1 MMVNYKSQVK
11 GVGLGMGKNMRELQR
26 DPNAPIITG
35 AAASAGPELE
45 GPAAAGAD
53 SEELPDA
60 LPQLKNNDF
69 EKKLETM
76 RRVAQS
82 NPRAVAAV
90 SQPQWRPITSSTKAR
105 ECDSAV
111 E

>member
-1 MMVNYKSQVK
+1 MSSAQMP
-11 GVGLGMGKNMRELQR
+11 VGQGF
-26 DPNAPIITG
+26 
-35 AAASAGPELE
+35 
-45 GPAAAGAD
+45 AAGGEA
-53 SEELPDA
+53 PDA

-90 SQPQWRPITSSTKAR
+90 IKQWVSN
-105 ECDSAV
+105 E
-111 E
+111 